1 MRKTQYHL
9 AACAVLA
16 GLAFGINARADD
28 DKDITL
34 RTHRLSSE
42 LTASDIIGKK
52 VKNSHDEDLG
62 KVQDIIV
69 NLDSGRAPYAILS
82 HGGTFGAG
90 RTKTAVPLNSL
101 QSSPD
106 GKTLILSASKEQLIA
121 ASKTPTGAW
130 SSAQNAEWSRS
141 VDGYYGEPYD
151 YSSDRSDRLRV
162 RDGTETR
169 EFVRE
174 RNTQGAGAQQLMQ
187 PADQALC
194 DQVCESIE
202 TVQVRVDNGVVKL
215 NGQVE
220 NEAERKAIETKVRAL
235 PGVQRVESNLRVK
248 NP

>member
-1 MRKTQYHL
+1 MRKIQYHL

-28 DKDITL
+28 KDITI
-34 RTHRLSSE
+34 RTHRLSSDC
-42 LTASDIIGKK
+42 TASDIIGKK
-52 VKNSHDEDLG
+52 VKNAQDEDLG
-62 KVQDIIV
+62 KVQDLVV
-69 NLDSGRAPYAILS
+69 NLDSGRAPYAIIS

-90 RTKTAVPLNSL
+90 RTKTAVPLNAL
-101 QSSPD
+101 RTSPD
-106 GKTLILSASKEQLIA
+106 GKTLMLSATREQLTA
-121 ASKTPTGAW
+121 ASRTPTGAW
-130 SSAQNAEWSRS
+130 SSAQNAEWARS

-151 YSSDRSDRLRV
+151 YSTDRSDRLRV
-162 RDGTETR
+162 QNGNETR

-194 DQVCESIE
+194 ERVCESIDN
-202 TVQVRVDNGVVKL
+202 VQVRVDNGLVRL
-215 NGQVE
+215 SGQVE
-220 NEAERKAIETKVRAL
+220 NEADRKAIESKVRSL